1 MPNPGDPPADS
12 TPRNSDHSL
21 EIERSLSSIWERRTG
36 VRPAS
41 ISAEVRSD
49 AVRCA
54 IKPGEPK
61 AVEDDDSDD
70 ADVADDEETET
81 SNAYSFRHESIAA
94 VTKIMHRPV
103 SAFIDREDPKQGAAQ
118 QTFIFE
124 RSRIRY

>member
-1 MPNPGDPPADS
+1 
-12 TPRNSDHSL
+12 
-21 EIERSLSSIWERRTG
+21 
-36 VRPAS
+36 
-41 ISAEVRSD
+41 VRSD

-61 AVEDDDSDD
+61 AVEDED
-70 ADVADDEETET
+70 ADGADEEDGAETET
-81 SNAYSFRHESIAA
+81 GNAYSFRHESIAA

-103 SAFIDREDPKQGAAQ
+103 SAFIDREDPKQGTAQ

>member
-1 MPNPGDPPADS
+1 MTNPGDQPTDS

-36 VRPAS
+36 IRPAS

-54 IKPGEPK
+54 IKPGTPQ
-61 AVEDDDSDD
+61 AVEAADGDD
-70 ADVADDEETET
+70 ADDVDDEETG
-81 SNAYSFRHESIAA
+81 NAYSFRHESIAA
-94 VTKIMHRPV
+94 VTRIMHRPV
-103 SAFIDREDPKQGAAQ
+103 SAFIDSEDPKQGTAK

-124 RSRIRY
+124 RARIRY

>member
-1 MPNPGDPPADS
+1 MPNPGDQPADS

-61 AVEDDDSDD
+61 AVEDDDAGD
-70 ADVADDEETET
+70 AEPSEVET
-81 SNAYSFRHESIAA
+81 SDAYSFRHESIAA
-94 VTKIMHRPV
+94 VTRIMHRPV
-103 SAFIDREDPKQGAAQ
+103 SAFIDNEDPKQGTAQ

>member
-1 MPNPGDPPADS
+1 MPNPGDQPADS

-41 ISAEVRSD
+41 ISAEVRND

-61 AVEDDDSDD
+61 AVEDDDAEEVD
-70 ADVADDEETET
+70 DDEET

-103 SAFIDREDPKQGAAQ
+103 SAFIDREDPKQGTAQ

>member
-1 MPNPGDPPADS
+1 MPNPGDQPADS

-61 AVEDDDSDD
+61 AVEDDD
-70 ADVADDEETET
+70 AEEADDEETG
-81 SNAYSFRHESIAA
+81 NAYSFRHESIAA

-103 SAFIDREDPKQGAAQ
+103 SAFIDREDPKQGTAQ